1 MNFAFSSNNNIWARF
16 YEFLWWPFW
25 IWLGYF
31 YYDRLIGIL
40 RLSFLTAILN
50 CYFRLRT
57 SGWNFISPHWAF
69 AILNR
74 YIFVCLMESHSGCT
88 VHTLTCLSVDLCC
101 ITIRDASPTL
111 KQHWFNVLRL
121 KRIAT
126 VILFV
131 AFERF
136 QLSIRNT
143 QYWFKT
149 GPPSATLAQNWN
161 IR

>member
-1 MNFAFSSNNNIWARF
+1 MSEAFPLHFSILDMNFDFSSNNNIWARF
-16 YEFLWWPFW
+16 YEFLWRPFW

-40 RLSFLTAILN
+40 RFWSPLSF
-50 CYFRLRT
+50 
-57 SGWNFISPHWAF
+57 
-69 AILNR
+69 LNR

-101 ITIRDASPTL
+101 ITIRDASPAL

-126 VILFV
+126 VFLFV

-136 QLSIRNT
+136 QLSIPNT
-143 QYWFKT
+143 QYWFNT
-149 GPPSATLAQNWN
+149 GPPSATPAQNWN